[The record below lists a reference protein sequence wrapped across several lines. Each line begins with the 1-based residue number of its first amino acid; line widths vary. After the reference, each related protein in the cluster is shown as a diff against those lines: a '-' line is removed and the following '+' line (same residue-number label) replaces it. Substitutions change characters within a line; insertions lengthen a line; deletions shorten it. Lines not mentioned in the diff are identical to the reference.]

1 MRMTLISLKPL
12 AVLSVLVLML
22 ALWLVVTRA
31 PFYLPRLDENVPDP
45 LPGENHVFG
54 FATLTNPLVRFV
66 VVGRH
71 VPAEPARLRGWQRH
85 RRDIQD
91 APDMVLGG
99 VRFTVT
105 EAELIRLDRYER
117 TGRKYRRDLM
127 VLEDGTSAWVYR
139 LIDARGLEAVDD

>member
-1 MRMTLISLKPL
+1 MTWITPKLLIALCAL
-12 AVLSVLVLML
+12 VLVV

-31 PFYLPRLDENVPDP
+31 PVYLPRLDANVPEP

-54 FATLTNPLVRFV
+54 FATLTNPIVRFV

-71 VPAEPARLRGWQRH
+71 VPADRAALRGWARD
-85 RRDIQD
+85 RRDIRD
-91 APDMVLGG
+91 APEMLLEG

-105 EAELIRLDRYER
+105 DAELIRLDRYER

-139 LIDARGLEAVDD
+139 LIGTRGLEAVDD